1 MSRGENDLNALTLRA
16 LSSLQDKKNTVH
28 RDRVFRIEMTRT
40 KINGK
45 RGALDKQEMKLD
57 AGMIAI
63 VCLMLLR

>member
-1 MSRGENDLNALTLRA
+1 
-16 LSSLQDKKNTVH
+16 
-28 RDRVFRIEMTRT
+28 MTRT